1 MFRVSAQFQQALH
14 HTFVLTATALAMIF
28 LWAGRLLPQANLL
41 LVVFA
46 FLSAVRLSGIVSQ
59 ELRLRLLSGMLI
71 SAVLLQYI
79 VSVTG
84 NLPLLHV
91 LLPAA
96 ASWIILLKLPESS
109 AYPVLLTGFLAY
121 SAEPGVYAA
130 SERAVDLLFSGVIA
144 WFISS
149 LSSTKNQFAK
159 AANPEKSLP
168 PQKAFIKS
176 LTIFCAA
183 FLYKLLSI
191 PQGIWIVLTIIFIY
205 MSQKP
210 GERTNFLVRQRIFSV
225 PAGILLGGLYSGTFV
240 MLDHRLAYLA
250 LLIGAAGFFMLY
262 YKHDF
267 FYFTLFFMFAFTVAA
282 DWMSG
287 ALHEFHF
294 IQFLLARTLATIIGA
309 AVLLIIEKSAAN
321 LLEKVSV
328 S

>member
-28 LWAGRLLPQANLL
+28 LWSGRLLPQANLL

-46 FLSAVRLSGIVSQ
+46 FLSAVRLSGIASQ

-71 SAVLLQYI
+71 SATLLQYI

-130 SERAVDLLFSGVIA
+130 AERAADLLFSGVTA

-149 LSSTKNQFAK
+149 LNSTKNPFAQ
-159 AANPEKSLP
+159 AANSEKNLP
-168 PQKAFIKS
+168 PQKAFIES

-191 PQGIWIVLTIIFIY
+191 PQGIWIVLTVIFIY
-205 MSQKP
+205 MVQQP
-210 GERTNFLVRQRIFSV
+210 EDDILFLAKQRIFSV
-225 PAGILLGGLYSGTFV
+225 PAGIMLGGLYSGAVV
-240 MLDHRLAYLA
+240 MFDYRLAYLA
-250 LLIGAAGFFMLY
+250 VLFGATGFFMLY
-262 YKHDF
+262 YRHDF
-267 FYFTLFFMFAFTVAA
+267 FYFSLFFMFAFTVGA

-287 ALHEFHF
+287 ALRDFHF
-294 IQFLLARTLATIIGA
+294 MQFLFARSLATAIGTI
-309 AVLLIIEKSAAN
+309 LLLVIEKTAAN
-321 LLEKVSV
+321 LPERITAS
-328 S
+328 

>member
-121 SAEPGVYAA
+121 
-130 SERAVDLLFSGVIA
+130 
-144 WFISS
+144 
-149 LSSTKNQFAK
+149 
-159 AANPEKSLP
+159 
-168 PQKAFIKS
+168 
-176 LTIFCAA
+176 
-183 FLYKLLSI
+183 
-191 PQGIWIVLTIIFIY
+191 
-205 MSQKP
+205 
-210 GERTNFLVRQRIFSV
+210 
-225 PAGILLGGLYSGTFV
+225 
-240 MLDHRLAYLA
+240 
-250 LLIGAAGFFMLY
+250 
-262 YKHDF
+262 
-267 FYFTLFFMFAFTVAA
+267 
-282 DWMSG
+282 
-287 ALHEFHF
+287 
-294 IQFLLARTLATIIGA
+294 
-309 AVLLIIEKSAAN
+309 
-321 LLEKVSV
+321 
-328 S
+328 